1 MRVADCGGD
10 TEVHEL
16 HAAGRVRRLP
26 ESIGHQNVVRLQV
39 PVNDPAGVHML
50 KCVGEVEQQRFAVA
64 WRHVRIARHISEG
77 TATYEVEDE
86 PEALLRGQ
94 LEQRV
99 AGDDRRVLQLGDR
112 VSLAPGTLG
121 AMLRQGG
128 EIEELQRLL
137 GAVEEIA
144 DPPDRSLRSP
154 SERIEQD
161 VPIDADPRAQLHDV
175 LSYITSGDD

>member
-1 MRVADCGGD
+1 MRVADSRGD
-10 TEVHEL
+10 AEVHEL

-26 ESIGHQNVVRLQV
+26 ESIGHQDIVRLQI
-39 PVNDPAGVHML
+39 PVDDAASVHML
-50 KCVGEVEQQRFAVA
+50 EYGGELNKQRIAVPC
-64 WRHVRIARHISEG
+64 RHVRVARHISKG
-77 TATYEVEDE
+77 TATYEIEDE

-94 LEQRV
+94 LEQSV
-99 AGDDRRVLQLGDR
+99 AGDDRGVLELGDR
-112 VSLAPGTLG
+112 LGLTPGTLG

-128 EIEELQRLL
+128 KIEKLQRLL